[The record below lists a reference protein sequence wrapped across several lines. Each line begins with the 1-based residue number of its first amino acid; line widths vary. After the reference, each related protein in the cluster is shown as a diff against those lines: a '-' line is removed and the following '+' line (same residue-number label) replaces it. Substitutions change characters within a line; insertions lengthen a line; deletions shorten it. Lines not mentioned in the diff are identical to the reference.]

1 MKFTSKRP
9 AIGTV
14 LGISM
19 LVVAATPSA
28 SLALATPTGT
38 ASSTTQLS
46 ASASASAFGTGAEI
60 KGVPAGSGT
69 QRWIPLITGDRVA
82 VDAKGT
88 IVSVR
93 PAKGREDIPIRVET
107 RDGHTYALPDDARD
121 LVRSGRVDRR
131 LFDITTLSAPAYADR
146 HDLRLIVMYDAARA
160 AARSALRAT
169 GGAKVERTLPSVN
182 ADAVAAPANGTA
194 ELWSAV
200 TNGSGDA
207 MKRSV
212 ASGIASVWLDSVVQA
227 SLDKSVPQIGGPEAW
242 AAGFDGTGTRVA
254 VLDTGVDTTHP
265 DLAGQ
270 VVAEQNFSDSPDAVD
285 RFGHGTHVASIT
297 AGTGAK
303 SGGMYKGVAPG
314 ARLLNGKV
322 LGDSG
327 SGSMSQIIAGM
338 EWAVAEKADVVNL
351 SLGTYD
357 SPEIDPAEAA
367 VNRLSAESGALFV
380 IAAGNNGEQ
389 GAGTVGSPGSADAAL
404 TVGAVDKQ
412 DRLASFSSTGPR
424 VGDGGIKPD
433 LTAPGVAI
441 GAAAAH
447 DSYLSTVA
455 PAVADGYIALNGT
468 SMATPHVAGAAAI
481 LVQQHPD
488 WSGDDIKDAL
498 VSSTT
503 SGGYTPFEQGSGRVD
518 LRKAIKQTVVAGQTS
533 LSFGVAQWPH
543 TDDQPLTRDL
553 TYRNSGD
560 SPVTL
565 KLAVD
570 ATGPDGSAA
579 PDGMFTADE
588 QVTVPAHGEA
598 TVKVTADTRLGGD
611 TTGAFTGRITATGD
625 GQTVGTALAVDRES
639 EMYTVTV
646 NTLDRKGK
654 PAPAPAWD
662 AQLQGLSGLSKGT
675 NLVLSGDTHS
685 VRVPKGRYFL
695 NSMVRVDP
703 EGSYDQGGDWFNQPN
718 LDVTKDTTV
727 TVDARTAKPLD
738 ITVPDRSARP
748 ALGFFSAGIE
758 LADGYSTRYGVFTSS
773 LAQYRT
779 AHLGPK
785 ATDGDRLTQQLM
797 TTYSTGVS
805 GHDEYHLVY
814 QPTGDRYLT
823 GFTHHAKA
831 REFAKVQVKL
841 GAPAKGKFG
850 FITPGTEGGAGLG
863 TVHALPYTGTLHLL
877 SGNPSWQLGF
887 MQVDA
892 NDAYET
898 SYDALPRTFKPGRSY
913 EHVFNVGVFG
923 PDLPEGAGL
932 VGLIRADEAIDGR
945 LPLFSDSQG
954 NISENNSPIESART
968 SLYRNGELVNSS
980 IYPMDVFYI
989 AENERADYRL
999 TVSVKRG
1006 TVADVSTN
1014 MTASW
1019 TFSSEYAPGIK
1030 KLPTSVVRFTPAL
1043 SLDNT
1048 GKARAKA
1055 WVPVTVHGTA
1065 AGRNLK
1071 SLSVWASYD
1080 KGATWHKLSVCDG
1093 RVQVSNPKAGGS
1105 VSFKAQA
1112 VDKQGN
1118 TVDETIVDAY
1128 LTK

>member
-1 MKFTSKRP
+1 MNTKGEV
-9 AIGTV
+9 I
-14 LGISM
+14 
-19 LVVAATPSA
+19 AA
-28 SLALATPTGT
+28 
-38 ASSTTQLS
+38 
-46 ASASASAFGTGAEI
+46 
-60 KGVPAGSGT
+60 
-69 QRWIPLITGDRVA
+69 
-82 VDAKGT
+82 
-88 IVSVR
+88 R

-107 RDGHTYALPDDARD
+107 RDGRTYALPDDARD

-131 LFDITTLSAPAYADR
+131 LFDVTTLSAPAYADR
-146 HDLRLIVMYDAARA
+146 HDVRLIVMYDAARP
-160 AARSALRAT
+160 AARTAVRST
-169 GGAKVERTLPSVN
+169 GGAEVRRTLASVD
-182 ADAVAAPANGTA
+182 ADAVTAPANGTA

-200 TNGSGDA
+200 TDGSAGA

-212 ASGIASVWLDSVVQA
+212 APGIASVWLDSVVEA

-242 AAGFDGTGTRVA
+242 AAGFDGSGTRIA
-254 VLDTGVDTTHP
+254 VLDSGVDATHP

-270 VVAEQNFSDSPDAVD
+270 VVAEQNFSDSPDTED

-303 SGGMYKGVAPG
+303 SGGTYKGVAPG
-314 ARLLNGKV
+314 ARILNGKV
-322 LGDSG
+322 LGDGG
-327 SGSMSQIIAGM
+327 SGTLSGVLAGM

-351 SLGTYD
+351 SLGTFD
-357 SPEIDPAEAA
+357 TPEIDPMEAA
-367 VNRLSAESGALFV
+367 VNKLSAESGTLFV
-380 IAAGNNGEQ
+380 IAAGNNGTQ
-389 GAGTVGSPGSADAAL
+389 GSGTVNSPGSADAAL

-412 DRLASFSSTGPR
+412 DRLAPFSSTGPR

-447 DSYLSTVA
+447 DSYLSLVA
-455 PAVADGYIALNGT
+455 PSVADGYMALNGT

-481 LVQQHPD
+481 LAQQHPD
-488 WSGDDIKDAL
+488 WTGDDIKDAL

-503 SGGYTPFEQGSGRVD
+503 PGSYGAFEQGSGRVD
-518 LRKAIKQTVVAGQTS
+518 LRKAIKQTVVARETS

-543 TDDQPLTRDL
+543 SDDQPLTKDL

-565 KLAVD
+565 KLAAE

-579 PDGMFTADE
+579 PAGMFTADA
-588 QVTVPAHGEA
+588 QVTVPAHGET

-611 TTGAFTGRITATGD
+611 TTGTFTGRVTATGD
-625 GQTVGTALAVDRES
+625 GQTVGTAVVVDRES

-646 NTLDRKGK
+646 KPLDREGD
-654 PAPAPAWD
+654 PAPAPAWY
-662 AQLQGLSGLSKGT
+662 AQLLGMTGLARGT
-675 NLVLSGDTHS
+675 DTVVLSGDTHS

-695 NSMVRVDP
+695 NSLVLADP
-703 EGSYDQGGDWFNQPN
+703 EGSFARGGDWFNQPD
-718 LDVTKDTTV
+718 LEVTEDTTV

-748 ALGFFSAGIE
+748 VLGYFSAGIE
-758 LADGYSTRYGVFTSS
+758 LPDGYWARFGVFTSS
-773 LAQYRT
+773 LATYRT

-785 ATDGDRLTQQLM
+785 AAAGDLLTQQLSASF
-797 TTYSTGVS
+797 STGAD

-823 GFTHHAKA
+823 GFTHHATS
-831 REFAKVQVKL
+831 REFAEVRAKL
-841 GAPAKGKFG
+841 GATAKGTFG
-850 FITPGTEGGAGLG
+850 FVTPDNGGDGGLG
-863 TVHALPYTGTLHLL
+863 TEHALPYTGTLHLL
-877 SGNPSWQLGF
+877 SGKTSWQLGF

-892 NDAYET
+892 DDSIQSEYE
-898 SYDALPRTFKPGRSY
+898 APARTFKPGRSY

-932 VGLIRADEAIDGR
+932 LRADEAIDGR
-945 LPLFSDSQG
+945 LPLFSDGEG
-954 NISENNSPIESART
+954 NTSDNHAPVDSART
-968 SLYRNGELVNSS
+968 SLYRNGELVHISS
-980 IYPMDVFYI
+980 RPMDAFYV

-999 TVSVKRG
+999 TVSVQRG
-1006 TVADVSTN
+1006 TIADVSTD
-1014 MTASW
+1014 MTVSW
-1019 TFSSEYAPGIK
+1019 TFSSEYAPGITR
-1030 KLPTSVVRFTPAL
+1030 LPTSVVRFTPVL

-1048 GKARAKA
+1048 GKARAKVR
-1055 WVPVTVHGTA
+1055 VPVTVHGTA

-1080 KGATWHKLSVCDG
+1080 KGAHWQKLSVCDG
-1093 RVQVSNPKAGGS
+1093 RVRVTNPKAGGS

>member
-46 ASASASAFGTGAEI
+46 APASASTFGTGAEI

-69 QRWIPLITGDRVA
+69 QRWIPLVTGDRVA

-93 PAKGREDIPIRVET
+93 PAAGREDIPIRVET

-160 AARSALRAT
+160 AARSAVRAA
-169 GGAKVERTLPSVN
+169 GGARVERTLPSVN

-212 ASGIASVWLDSVVQA
+212 APGIASVWLDSVVQA

-303 SGGMYKGVAPG
+303 SGGTYKGVAPG

-598 TVKVTADTRLGGD
+598 SVKVTADTRLGGD

-675 NLVLSGDTHS
+675 NLVLSGDLHS

-703 EGSYDQGGDWFNQPN
+703 EGSYNQGGDWFNQPD
-718 LDVTKDTTV
+718 LDVTKDTVV

-785 ATDGDRLTQQLM
+785 AADGDRLTQQLM
-797 TTYSTGVS
+797 TTYSTGVG

-823 GFTHHAKA
+823 GFTHHTKA

-1019 TFSSEYAPGIK
+1019 TFSSEYAPGIT

-1048 GKARAKA
+1048 GKAGAKV

-1118 TVDETIVDAY
+1118 TVDETIIDAY